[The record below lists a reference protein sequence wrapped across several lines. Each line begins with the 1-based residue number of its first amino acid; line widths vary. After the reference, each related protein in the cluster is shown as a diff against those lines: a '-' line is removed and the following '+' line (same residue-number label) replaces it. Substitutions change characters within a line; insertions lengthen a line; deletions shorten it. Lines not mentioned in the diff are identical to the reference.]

1 MDTSAEF
8 ELVKNMKEKF
18 CVINQTPMEKSREKR
33 EKYVLP
39 DGQTVELCNNEKE
52 AG

>member
-18 CVINQTPMEKSREKR
+18 CSISATAVEKAREK
-33 EKYVLP
+33 K
-39 DGQTVELCNNEKE
+39 
-52 AG
+52 

>member
-18 CVINQTPMEKSREKR
+18 CAISSTPIDKTREKR
-33 EKYVLP
+33 EKYILP
-39 DGQTVELCNNEKE
+39 DGQAVELCNN
-52 AG
+52 